1 MSFLP
6 FNKIRGDFLQVNRK
20 RLIHLHHLTSISRP
34 LLRSMLEF
42 DFSLESIYSLAPKE
56 LSYYFSIPHEQASF
70 LHREI
75 HDRALIELYE
85 KNLHHTD
92 IVTIFDKAYPSLLQ
106 HIYDP
111 PLVLYCQG
119 NQKLFQS
126 KPAISVIGTR
136 KASRE
141 GPQKLHF
148 ILAPLIHKDW
158 TIVSGLAYGIDYH
171 AHELTLKY
179 GGKTIAVLGNGFNHL
194 YPAEHEGMF
203 TQIAEKG
210 LVVTEYPPHV
220 KANRHHF
227 PERNRIISGLT
238 EATLVIEATEK
249 SGTNITVEHALE
261 QGKEVYAV
269 PGSILNA
276 NTTGCHRLIQ
286 DGAKLVMNANDILED
301 Y

>member
-1 MSFLP
+1 
-6 FNKIRGDFLQVNRK
+6 LQVNRK
-20 RLIHLHHLTSISRP
+20 RLIHLHHLNHISRP
-34 LLRSMLEF
+34 LLREMLDF
-42 DFSLESIYSLAPKE
+42 DLSLESIYSLAPKE
-56 LSYYFSIPHEQASF
+56 LSHYFSIPPEQAS
-70 LHREI
+70 LLYRDI
-75 HDRALIELYE
+75 HDRALIDLYQ
-85 KNLHHTD
+85 KNLHQTD
-92 IVTIFDKAYPSLLQ
+92 IVTIFDKTYPSLLQ

-111 PLVLYCQG
+111 PLVLYCRG
-119 NQKLFQS
+119 NQDLFQS

-136 KASRE
+136 KTSRE

-158 TIVSGLAYGIDYH
+158 TIVSGLAYGIDYY

-194 YPAEHEGMF
+194 YPAEHEAIF
-203 TQIAEKG
+203 TQIAHKG
-210 LVVTEYPPHV
+210 LVVSEYPPHLQA
-220 KANRHHF
+220 KRHHF

-269 PGSILNA
+269 PGSILHA
-276 NTTGCHRLIQ
+276 STIGCHRLIQ

-301 Y
+301 YR